1 MGPLSGLR
9 IVELAGVGPGP
20 MCAMLLADL
29 GADIIRIERT
39 TPSGLGVQRP
49 LRYNLTLRGRPAV
62 ALDLKSDEGRE
73 TVLRLVEQADALI
86 EGFRPGVTERLGL
99 GPEECL
105 ARNARLIYGRIT
117 GWGQDGPLAK
127 TAGHDLNY
135 IALTGALAA
144 IGRKDGPPTPPLN
157 LVGDF
162 GGGSLYL
169 ALGILSALYE
179 RNASGKGQVVDAAIV
194 DGAASLMTQFY
205 GMAAAGLWSPARG
218 SNALDSGAPF
228 YDVYACADG
237 RFLSV
242 APIEHK
248 FLAEL
253 VERMK
258 LPAESADLARDP
270 AQWSKLR
277 ALLEREF
284 RRQPLQYWCDLLER
298 FDTCVAPVLSIDEA
312 PTHDHIKSRQTLI
325 NVAGV
330 IQPAPAPRFSRTP
343 AGTPMPPRPIE
354 SAATSQAVAAWLSQP
369 DARP

>member
-29 GADIIRIERT
+29 GADVIRIERT
-39 TPSGLGVQRP
+39 KPSELGVQRP
-49 LRYNLTLRGRPAV
+49 LRYNLTLRSRPAV
-62 ALDLKSDEGRE
+62 ALDLKSADGKE
-73 TVLRLVEQADALI
+73 TVLRLVDRADALI

-99 GPEECL
+99 GPDACFK
-105 ARNARLIYGRIT
+105 RNPRLIYGRIT
-117 GWGQDGPLAK
+117 GWGQVGPLAK
-127 TAGHDLNY
+127 AAGHDLNY

-179 RNASGKGQVVDAAIV
+179 RNISGKGQVVDAAII

-205 GMAAAGLWSPARG
+205 GMAAAGLWSSARG

-228 YDVYACADG
+228 YDVYQCADG
-237 RFLSV
+237 RFISV

-248 FLAEL
+248 FLQEL
-253 VERMK
+253 VERMN
-258 LPAESADLARDP
+258 LPGGSADLARDQTRWP
-270 AQWSKLR
+270 ELR
-277 ALLEREF
+277 VLLEREF
-284 RRQPLQYWCDLLER
+284 RSQPLQHWCELLEG
-298 FDTCVAPVLSIDEA
+298 FDTCAAPVLGIEEA
-312 PTHDHIKSRQTLI
+312 PTHDHIKMRQTLI
-325 NVAGV
+325 DVAGV
-330 IQPAPAPRFSRTP
+330 TQPAPAPRFSRTP
-343 AGTPMPPRPIE
+343 AATPTPPQPIE
-354 SAATSQAVAAWLSQP
+354 HAEKSQALKAWLG
-369 DARP
+369 